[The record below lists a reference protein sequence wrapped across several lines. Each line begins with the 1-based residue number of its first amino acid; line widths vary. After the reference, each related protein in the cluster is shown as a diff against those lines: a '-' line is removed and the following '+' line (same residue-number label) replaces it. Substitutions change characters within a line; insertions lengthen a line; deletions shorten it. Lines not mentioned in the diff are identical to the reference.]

1 MSTHVV
7 ISDTALE
14 AMLARRANRA
24 DPGSLHDEVFALID
38 ATEPRRPWLGWR
50 TGSLLGERLVMAFG
64 TIAVVVA
71 LVAVTAGVGLVAR
84 YGGQPGGGFGP
95 LASPTPSP
103 PPSPTPSPAS
113 PTPPSAASACVV
125 STIAGKPGETG
136 AADGIGSAARFGD
149 EGVALAI
156 GPDGVLYVAD
166 RANMTVREVTPD
178 GTVTTV
184 AGKAGEAGTA
194 DGKGSAARFGRLGGL
209 AIDATGTIYVADEDN
224 STIRRIAP
232 DGTVTTLA
240 GKAGEPGL
248 VDGKGADA
256 RFNAPVGMAID
267 AFGNLYVGTWEVNP
281 AIRKIT
287 PDGTVTTLAGG
298 VGAGGTT
305 DGVGSAAR
313 FSMPWALA
321 IDAQGVLW
329 VVDVASDT
337 YHSTLRK
344 MLPDGTVTTVKA
356 DWPSGQAG
364 TPWVDPSG
372 VLYFTS
378 YLDSTITKMT
388 PDGTVTLLAGN
399 VGELGSADGSG
410 DAARFNSPIG
420 IVGDDA
426 GTLYVSDSSNGT
438 IRAIRC
444 P

>member
-7 ISDTALE
+7 ISDAALE

-24 DPGSLHDEVFALID
+24 DPGALHDEVFALID
-38 ATEPRRPWLGWR
+38 ATEPRRSWLGWR
-50 TGSLLGERLVMAFG
+50 TGSLLGGRLAMAFS
-64 TIAVVVA
+64 TVAVVVA

-103 PPSPTPSPAS
+103 TPSPAS

-136 AADGIGSAARFGD
+136 AADGISSAARFGE
-149 EGVALAI
+149 EGVSLAI

-166 RANMTVREVTPD
+166 RANRVVRKVALD

-209 AIDATGTIYVADEDN
+209 AIDTTGTIYVADEDN
-224 STIRRIAP
+224 GTIRKIAR

-248 VDGKGADA
+248 VDGVGADA

-267 AFGNLYVGTWEVNP
+267 ASGNLYVGSWEVNP

-287 PDGTVTTLAGG
+287 PDGTVTTLAGSA
-298 VGAGGTT
+298 GAGGTT

-313 FSMPWALA
+313 FRMPWMLT
-321 IDAQGVLW
+321 IDAHGVLW
-329 VVDVASDT
+329 VIDVARDT

-344 MLPDGTVTTVKA
+344 VLPDGTVTTVKA

-378 YLDSTITKMT
+378 YPDSTITKMT
-388 PDGTVTLLAGN
+388 PDGTVTLLAGQP
-399 VGELGSADGSG
+399 GEQGAADGTG
-410 DAARFNSPIG
+410 DAARFNSPTG
-420 IVGDDA
+420 IVGDGA
-426 GTLYVSDSSNGT
+426 GTLYVSDSYNGT